1 MRVLEICL
9 FLEKRNGQTF
19 TRFLQYNF
27 ILFYTI
33 QYFYKY
39 NKQTQTPPPNHV
51 AIEKHLS
58 PMLILF
64 PHRVFDQT
72 TTVIHTFADYRW
84 QMRGISSGIV
94 EAADV

>member
-19 TRFLQYNF
+19 TRFF
-27 ILFYTI
+27 
-33 QYFYKY
+33 KY
-39 NKQTQTPPPNHV
+39 NKQTQTLPPNHV

-58 PMLILF
+58 PMLILL
-64 PHRVFDQT
+64 PHGVLDQT